1 MPIDPRMVA
10 WDEPPTIDEKMVKW
24 DEPKKPKP
32 AWANAIEQGFGGI
45 VDPILRMGTGMIS
58 KPISDIAGLGAIPLH
73 AMGMIQTDPR
83 QIQQNIQQGMT
94 FEPRTEAGASPY
106 NPLNAIPNAIGSA
119 IDYIRPNEA
128 QDPASWSGAG
138 QNALREAIPQ
148 ALSIGLMRGG
158 LFPTESA
165 GKALQSAG
173 KRTMT
178 SALKPTLAAH
188 QSGDAATAA
197 QVMLDKGLNVTPNGA
212 AALESA
218 LSDINQQISNRIS
231 NSPARVD
238 LGDALRGVPQL
249 RDRFLNQVDP
259 IPDMEAIQGV
269 VNRFSTSP
277 RFTYNRASGVMDM
290 PIQDAQAIKQ
300 GTYRVLSGKYG
311 EQGSA
316 LTEAQKTL
324 ARGLK
329 EGIAQAEPAVAAMNA
344 EESKLISTL
353 GVVERRV
360 LMQMNNNPQGLA
372 ALAKNPAAWANMMAD
387 KSPLFKSLAARLLN
401 SSGSALEGAQLS
413 PITRFTILSAPQLPK
428 DKPQE

>member
-1 MPIDPRMVA
+1 MPYTLLPDDTSTSKYTLLP
-10 WDEPPTIDEKMVKW
+10 DESPTR
-24 DEPKKPKP
+24 KKSVLEESIG
-32 AWANAIEQGFGGI
+32 AV
-45 VDPILRMGTGMIS
+45 VDPILKMATGMVA
-58 KPISDIAGLGAIPLH
+58 KPVSDIAGLGAIPLH
-73 AMGMIQTDPR
+73 AMGLIQTDPR
-83 QIQQNIQQGMT
+83 QIQQNVQQGMT
-94 FEPRTEAGASPY
+94 YEPRTESGASPY

-128 QDPASWSGAG
+128 QNPASWSGAG

-148 ALSIGLMRGG
+148 ALSLALMRGG
-158 LFPTESA
+158 LFPAKSV
-165 GKALQSAG
+165 GKSLQSAG
-173 KRTMT
+173 ERTMT

-188 QSGDAATAA
+188 QSGDAATA
-197 QVMLDKGLNVTPNGA
+197 VKTMLDRGLNVTPSGVA
-212 AALESA
+212 QLEA
-218 LSDINQQISNRIS
+218 TLDEINQQIAGRIA

-238 LGDALRGVPQL
+238 LGDALKGVPTL
-249 RDRFLNQVDP
+249 KDKFRNQVDP
-259 IPDMEAIQGV
+259 GPDMDAIQGV

-277 RFTYNRASGVMDM
+277 RFGYNKSTGVMDM

-329 EGIAQAEPAVAAMNA
+329 EGIAKSEPMVAALNA

-353 GVVERRV
+353 GVAERRV

-372 ALAKNPAAWANMMAD
+372 GLAKDPAAWANMMAD
-387 KSPLFKSLAARLLN
+387 KSPLFKSLIARMLN
-401 SSGSALEGAQLS
+401 SSGRAIEGAQLS

>member
-1 MPIDPRMVA
+1 
-10 WDEPPTIDEKMVKW
+10 
-24 DEPKKPKP
+24 
-32 AWANAIEQGFGGI
+32 
-45 VDPILRMGTGMIS
+45 
-58 KPISDIAGLGAIPLH
+58 
-73 AMGMIQTDPR
+73 
-83 QIQQNIQQGMT
+83 
-94 FEPRTEAGASPY
+94 
-106 NPLNAIPNAIGSA
+106 
-119 IDYIRPNEA
+119 
-128 QDPASWSGAG
+128 
-138 QNALREAIPQ
+138 
-148 ALSIGLMRGG
+148 
-158 LFPTESA
+158 
-165 GKALQSAG
+165 
-173 KRTMT
+173 
-178 SALKPTLAAH
+178 
-188 QSGDAATAA
+188 
-197 QVMLDKGLNVTPNGA
+197 
-212 AALESA
+212 
-218 LSDINQQISNRIS
+218 
-231 NSPARVD
+231 
-238 LGDALRGVPQL
+238 
-249 RDRFLNQVDP
+249 
-259 IPDMEAIQGV
+259 
-269 VNRFSTSP
+269 
-277 RFTYNRASGVMDM
+277 MDM